1 MKLFK
6 LLEGLYTELK
16 TYNEREAKKEEE
28 KRRGKHSFS
37 NLTPPSH
44 SMTPEYHWIKLQLF
58 QQNISHEDIAQKAN
72 CTTSMVSQVI
82 CGVKKSKKVE
92 SALARILGY
101 ATYQDLM
108 EAASAQ
114 SKGGAA

>member
-1 MKLFK
+1 MPP
-6 LLEGLYTELK
+6 EGCWIKYQLDLRNIKMEDV
-16 TYNEREAKKEEE
+16 AKKA
-28 KRRGKHSFS
+28 RRSV
-37 NLTPPSH
+37 
-44 SMTPEYHWIKLQLF
+44 
-58 QQNISHEDIAQKAN
+58 A
-72 CTTSMVSQVI
+72 MVSRVV